1 MSHRVIAPGKKGTN
15 LILREDLENIQRA
28 LRASYKSWGKSL
40 LQLRQEVAFRYLIFK
55 KGEHEMRHKAITAFL
70 VERGESKKD
79 SCYLSR
85 ERPENSW
92 L

>member
-1 MSHRVIAPGKKGTN
+1 
-15 LILREDLENIQRA
+15 
-28 LRASYKSWGKSL
+28 
-40 LQLRQEVAFRYLIFK
+40 
-55 KGEHEMRHKAITAFL
+55 MRHKAITAFL